1 MKRIKVEKER
11 VKLLNDKP
19 VSEKGKYVLYWMQQS
34 QRVDYNHALEYAA
47 LKANELELPLLV
59 VFGLMDDYPEA
70 NLRHYHFMLEGLK
83 DTASLLSKRRIKFI
97 LKKGNPP
104 EVAQEFAIDAALV
117 FCDMGY
123 LRHQRIWRKQLSE
136 SAFCRVVQVE
146 SDAVVPVEIASAK
159 AEFAA
164 RTIRRKIWLHASLF
178 IVPLDKV
185 ELKHSS
191 LDLNFKNALSLN
203 NIDLLLASLKL
214 DTSIGKVDQFFKGG
228 PTEAKKRLT
237 HFIVKKLALY
247 VKNRN
252 QPYTDD
258 ISHMSMYLHF
268 GQISPVEILLEIQKN
283 KSRNENADS
292 YVEELLIRRELSI
305 NFVYYTFD
313 YDRYS
318 FLPEWAKNTLEKH
331 KADERPHRYTL
342 KQLEASKTH
351 DPYWNAAMDEMR
363 VTGFMHNYMRMY
375 WGKKILEWSDTPEK
389 AYKNLVFLNNKYF
402 LDGRDPASYAN
413 IGWIFG
419 LHDRPWGE
427 RAIYGTVRTMVASGL
442 ERKTN
447 PKAYVEKV
455 NLLKEKAQKK
465 ED

>member
-1 MKRIKVEKER
+1 MKKIKVEKER

-19 VSEKGKYVLYWMQQS
+19 ISEKGKYVLYWMQQS

-70 NLRHYHFMLEGLK
+70 NLRHYRFMLEGLR
-83 DTASLLSKRRIKFI
+83 DTANLLSKRNINFI
-97 LKKGNPP
+97 LKKGTPP
-104 EVAQEFAIDAALV
+104 EIAKEFADDAAIV

-123 LRHQRIWRKQLSE
+123 LRHQRLWRKQLSE
-136 SAFCRVVQVE
+136 TVSCRVVQVE
-146 SDAVVPVEIASAK
+146 SDTVVPVEIASTK
-159 AEFAA
+159 AEYAA
-164 RTIRRKIWLHASLF
+164 RTIRRKIWLHADIF
-178 IVPLDKV
+178 IVPLEEVK
-185 ELKHSS
+185 LKHSS
-191 LDLNFKNALSLN
+191 LNLNFKNTLSLN
-203 NIDLLLASLKL
+203 SIDALMASLKL
-214 DTSIGKVDQFFKGG
+214 DASVGKVDQFFKGG
-228 PTEAKKRLT
+228 PTEAKKRLA
-237 HFIVKKLALY
+237 HFIAKKLALY
-247 VKNRN
+247 VENRN

-268 GQISPVEILLEIQKN
+268 GQISPVEILLAIKKH
-283 KSRNENADS
+283 KSGKENADS
-292 YVEELLIRRELSI
+292 YIEELLVRRELSI
-305 NFVYYTFD
+305 NFVYYTSD

-318 FLPEWAKNTLEKH
+318 FLPDWAKNTLEKH

-351 DPYWNAAMDEMR
+351 DPYWNASMDEMKI
-363 VTGFMHNYMRMY
+363 TGFMHNYMRMY

-389 AYKNLVFLNNKYF
+389 AYKNLIYLNNKYF

-427 RAIYGTVRTMVASGL
+427 RPIYGTVRTMVASGL

-447 PKAYVEKV
+447 PKAYIEKV
-455 NLLKEKAQKK
+455 NLLKEKVQKK